1 MSCMIFPVNKSKL
14 NSLFQVLFISIS
26 NPILL
31 LGVSLHPSI
40 KKCKSYVIFFTDLRF
55 LGEKSS
61 TLLFKN
67 FASIAKEASHFIL
80 SIDSHIIIKL
90 FTKSSDMEHNKWEF
104 MSLFTMS

>member
-1 MSCMIFPVNKSKL
+1 MIFPVNKSKL
-14 NSLFQVLFISIS
+14 NSLFQVFFISIS

-40 KKCKSYVIFFTDLRF
+40 KTCKSYVIFFTDLRF
-55 LGEKSS
+55 LGEKSG

-80 SIDSHIIIKL
+80 SIDSLIFIIKL

-104 MSLFTMS
+104 MPLFTVS